1 MQQLLNVNLNILH
14 DHFIELARKFNI
26 AYQFSNALKSDDH

>member
-26 AYQFSNALKSDDH
+26 ANQFSNALKSGDH